1 MDNIG
6 DLLEHSLER
15 RQLSVLRGASE
26 ASVEIGA
33 VLYLVGGT
41 VRDLIC
47 KRSPM
52 DLDISVEADLVETPD
67 FLARRLGGEVVSQ
80 SEFGT
85 AKVRVGD
92 IELDLVSARRESYAG
107 PGALPFVSPGDILD
121 DLARRDF
128 SVNAMAVSL
137 RPDDWGRLL
146 DPHGGRKDLAARL
159 LRVHHEGS
167 FVDDA
172 TRILRAVR
180 YMARLS

>member
-107 PGALPFVSPGDILD
+107 PGALRSVIYFVSVLPPALFFV
-121 DLARRDF
+121 ARHLPCWGVCEPRY
-128 SVNAMAVSL
+128 SL
-137 RPDDWGRLL
+137 NSC
-146 DPHGGRKDLAARL
+146 ARC
-159 LRVHHEGS
+159 
-167 FVDDA
+167 
-172 TRILRAVR
+172 
-180 YMARLS
+180 